1 MRIILNEE
9 EILTAIENY
18 ILENVEV
25 PDDLRIDI
33 DLKATRG
40 DLGYTAEVDILAAD
54 APAGDRSV
62 DPRIEANQGAV
73 EQGLGIVDKINEAK
87 AQAAMPRRRG
97 RPAGSRNKPKDVAV
111 AATSETTGT
120 LAAEPTGDAPVEA
133 QPETDNEHVEVVGTE
148 TVVETPVENVAAE
161 PVETQENTDVNEE
174 VVSHTEVVVPE
185 QPEEQ
190 PVEAEQSETV
200 ADQAA
205 LAEAVAEQP
214 DPEPV
219 AAPAATVQ
227 AQDVTE
233 QANEVLAGE
242 ISDAAE
248 VVQEPAEVEA
258 APEPEPEAEAVA
270 EEEVAPQA
278 PVPTEAPR
286 SLFANLGKPTNEG

>member
-185 QPEEQ
+185 QP
-190 PVEAEQSETV
+190 VEAEQSETV

>member
-111 AATSETTGT
+111 AATTEVTGA
-120 LAAEPTGDAPVEA
+120 LAAEPVGDAPVEV
-133 QPETDNEHVEVVGTE
+133 QPESEAQIVT
-148 TVVETPVENVAAE
+148 E

-174 VVSHTEVVVPE
+174 VVSHTEVVI
-185 QPEEQ
+185 PEEPASAPAASDEFGSN
-190 PVEAEQSETV
+190 PVEEPEQSETV

-214 DPEPV
+214 EPEV
-219 AAPAATVQ
+219 VAPAATVQ

-233 QANEVLAGE
+233 QANEVLVGE
-242 ISDAAE
+242 LSDAPE
-248 VVQEPAEVEA
+248 VAQTPVEVEATPEA
-258 APEPEPEAEAVA
+258 APEPEPEVEAVA